1 MPRVRSPNY
10 PTLSLPEA
18 IDAVAKI
25 HAAEQHLAAPKEVV
39 AKHLGYASFHGLA
52 ARIVSAIE
60 KYGLLEDVSGD
71 KVKVSPLA
79 MSILF
84 PSTPEEK
91 KRAISEAAFKPLLFA
106 AIKEEWQGERP
117 SDQNLRVYLVR
128 KKFGSDALDR
138 VIEVYKATM
147 DLVTLESKG
156 YDSANTGQND
166 HKKQEKS
173 PMHTS
178 TGQHTDA
185 RFTPPPPL
193 QSGPMRVSFNGDL
206 LEVSA
211 ILADAEAVD
220 RLVKALQANKSLLP
234 EKKMPETKDEAT
246 SESDEVP
253 QMSNME
259 KVGGVWKPKG
269 Q

>member
-1 MPRVRSPNY
+1 MSRVRSPNY
-10 PTLSLPEA
+10 PALSLPEA
-18 IDAVAKI
+18 IDAVVKI

-71 KVKVSPLA
+71 MVKVSPLA

-84 PSTPEEK
+84 PSTQEEK
-91 KRAISEAAFKPLLFA
+91 AQAINEAAFKPPLFA
-106 AIKEEWQGERP
+106 AIKDEWQGERP

-138 VIEVYKATM
+138 VIEVYKQTM
-147 DLVTLESKG
+147 DLVTPESGGYVAENRAPKG
-156 YDSANTGQND
+156 QQ
-166 HKKQEKS
+166 QEKANMQT
-173 PMHTS
+173 PAGHQ
-178 TGQHTDA
+178 GLAA
-185 RFTPPPPL
+185 RANPPPPAL
-193 QSGPMRVSFNGDL
+193 GPMRVSFNGDL

-220 RLVKALQANKSLLP
+220 RLVKALQANKALLP
-234 EKKMPETKDEAT
+234 EKKVATKDEAA
-246 SESDEVP
+246 
-253 QMSNME
+253 N
-259 KVGGVWKPKG
+259 
-269 Q
+269 